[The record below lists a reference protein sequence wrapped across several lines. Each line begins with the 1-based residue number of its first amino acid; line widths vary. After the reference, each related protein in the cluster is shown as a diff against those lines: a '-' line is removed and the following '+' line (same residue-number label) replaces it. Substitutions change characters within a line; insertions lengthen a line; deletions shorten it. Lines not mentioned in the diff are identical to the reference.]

1 MTHFVF
7 QQPGPKGP
15 PAVPGPV
22 LYQRQKPAQQAPA
35 TKTKCALAFLCLFD
49 GLRTPS
55 IRRLVRKPRTVC
67 KKPLLTFDPAFY
79 APSTKNSLQEIY
91 ASSLNCPC
99 EMAVDPA
106 VGTVLALLRKHTTS
120 MPPQR
125 VILHYFGHGCHPP
138 LGDGC
143 LYFFSDD
150 RARYRPLKIQNIIKE
165 CKCPLCLI
173 LDCPFAAV
181 LKPLL
186 SSRSDLFA
194 FFACS
199 DFELLPL
206 STDVPMD
213 MFSSC
218 LLRPF
223 ESALSWH
230 LRQHSSVYREQK
242 VPDEEHREFL
252 QNFFSALLD
261 AIIFDTQSPQ
271 DVEAFTKDPSIAS
284 LMRGFVLAQRVMLSF
299 NLHPESLPEVKPMAS
314 HPLWEMWDIVLDFSI
329 TLSKEQGPKMVFDL
343 FMASFDRFPKAGY
356 FPLFSFLLKVPEFSQ
371 RTAEVLLDYL
381 DKTEGAIETA
391 ARTTIARTII
401 EMQKP
406 SATAMLILAK
416 IIATGLATIFD
427 RQTPINFPSVNDPA
441 VLSNGMLA
449 LCCAMASQ
457 AVPSLNSRTQLCID
471 HAIDCAPYSAL
482 LLGLIIERGGTIM
495 KVQTFSQRFLPL
507 LASPREDVRASAV
520 FLLGLS
526 RDRQVIEPVVKL
538 LNDPSAFVR
547 MQVLYSLVQL
557 MRVVPDKQTFR
568 ELEKLQ
574 KDRNKE
580 VRTLYDELKDTIVSI
595 EANGG
600 DSFGQKQVNSQTQ
613 LLSVLTNSVRSVGFV
628 KRMETNIFEQKTV

>member
-1 MTHFVF
+1 MTHLAF
-7 QQPGPKGP
+7 QQPVQRAR
-15 PAVPGPV
+15 PAIPGTV
-22 LYQRQKPAQQAPA
+22 LYQRQKPVQPPQV

-79 APSTKNSLQEIY
+79 APSTKNSLQDTY
-91 ASSLNCPC
+91 ASALKCPC

-106 VGTVLALLRKHTTS
+106 VATVSTLLRKYTTS

-138 LGDGC
+138 TADGS
-143 LYFFSDD
+143 LFFFSDD
-150 RARYRPLKIQNIIKE
+150 RARYRPLKIQNIIKT
-165 CKCPLCLI
+165 CMCPLCLI
-173 LDCPFAAV
+173 LDCPLAAI
-181 LKPLL
+181 LKPMLAT
-186 SSRSDLFA
+186 RTDLFA

-223 ESALSWH
+223 ESALLWH

-242 VPDEEHREFL
+242 VPDEEHSEFL

-314 HPLWEMWDIVLDFSI
+314 HPLWEMWDIILDFSI
-329 TLSKEQGPKMVFDL
+329 TLPKEQGPKMVFDL

-356 FPLFSFLLKVPEFSQ
+356 FPLFSFLLTVPDFSQ

-381 DKTEGAIETA
+381 DKTDGAIEIA

-401 EMQKP
+401 DMPKP

-416 IIATGLATIFD
+416 LVSTEVSLFD
-427 RQTPINFPSVNDPA
+427 QQTPINFPSVNDPA

-449 LCCAMASQ
+449 LCCATASQ
-457 AVPSLNSRTQLCID
+457 KVPSLNSRVQLCVD
-471 HAIDCAPYSAL
+471 HAVDCAPYSAL
-482 LLGLIIERGGTIM
+482 LLGLIVEKGGTM
-495 KVQTFSQRFLPL
+495 LKVQSFSQRFLPL
-507 LASPREDVRASAV
+507 LESPRKDVRASTV

-526 RDRQVIEPVVKL
+526 RDRLVVEPVAKL

-547 MQVLYSLVQL
+547 MQVLYSLLQL
-557 MRVVPDKQTFR
+557 MRTVPDKQTFR
-568 ELEKLQ
+568 EIEKLQ

-580 VRTLYDELKDTIVSI
+580 VRMLYDELKDTIASV
-595 EANGG
+595 ENNGG
-600 DSFGQKQVNSQTQ
+600 DSFGQKQVSCQGQ
-613 LLSVLTNSVRSVGFV
+613 LLTALTNSVRATGFV
-628 KRMETNIFEQKTV
+628 ERMKTNIFEPKTV